1 MNYLS
6 AMPLTPLIGHV
17 AVRARLVEAIHA
29 NRLPQV
35 LLITG
40 APGSG
45 RQRLGLWIAQMLF
58 CAKAGDEP
66 CGTCRGCTLVLGLSH
81 PDLHW
86 FVPIARPKA
95 GDPDRQVEEA
105 AETIAELMAER
116 RQQPLWAAPDG
127 MAIHGV
133 ASARLLQR
141 RASMRPSEGGRA
153 VYLVGDAERLVPQEG
168 NPEAANTLLKLLEEP
183 GPDAMIILTAREPGA
198 VLPTI
203 RSRAVPIRLG
213 RLADREVGE
222 FLRIHAAVPA
232 ASLEDR
238 VRLADGAIGRAIGDG
253 EGEAGEKAA
262 ASATALLEAVRRGP
276 AEAYAAALRQGPW
289 QARGEF
295 TAMLDAL
302 IGFLADATRS
312 ASGVTP
318 RRPLPASLRGPLR
331 LPALVAAVEQVQ
343 GARQAAQGNVNPQ
356 LLLAGLCT
364 DLAEAL

>member
-1 MNYLS
+1 MTLAPLFGHS
-6 AMPLTPLIGHV
+6 AVKTRLADAI
-17 AVRARLVEAIHA
+17 RAE
-29 NRLPQV
+29 RLPQV

-45 RQRLGLWIAQMLF
+45 RQRLGLWLAQLVF
-58 CAKAGDEP
+58 CARPSEEP
-66 CGTCRGCTLVLGLSH
+66 CGTCRGCSLVLGLSH

-95 GDPDRQVEEA
+95 GDPDRQVDEA
-105 AETIAELMAER
+105 ADTLNELLAER
-116 RQQPLWAAPDG
+116 RANSLWAAPDG

-141 RASMRPSEGGRA
+141 RTAMRPVEGGRA

-183 GPDAMIILTAREPGA
+183 GPDALIILTAREPGS

-213 RLADREVGE
+213 RLADGDVRE
-222 FLRIHAAVPA
+222 FLKIHGSVPA
-232 ASLEDR
+232 ANLEDR

-253 EGEAGEKAA
+253 DGEAGAKAA
-262 ASATALLEAVRRGP
+262 SGATALLDAVRRGP
-276 AEAYAAALRQGPW
+276 AEAYSAALKQGPW

-302 IGFLADATRS
+302 IGFLGDATRS
-312 ASGVTP
+312 AAGVPP
-318 RRPLPASLRGPLR
+318 RRPLPAALRGSLR
-331 LPALVAAVEQVQ
+331 LPGLVAAVSLVQ
-343 GARQAAQGNVNPQ
+343 SARQAAQGNVNPQ
-356 LLLAGLCT
+356 LLLAGLSS
-364 DLAEAL
+364 DLAEVL